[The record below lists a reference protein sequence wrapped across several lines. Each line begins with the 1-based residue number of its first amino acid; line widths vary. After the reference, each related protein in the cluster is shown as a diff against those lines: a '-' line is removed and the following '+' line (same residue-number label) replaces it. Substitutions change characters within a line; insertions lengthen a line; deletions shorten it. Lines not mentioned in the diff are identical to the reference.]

1 MPHWI
6 FLLALAVI
14 AWLLLSVVGGFAIGR
29 LIDAAARVLTA
40 VFRPRLH

>member
-14 AWLLLSVVGGFAIGR
+14 AWLLLSVLGGLAIGR
-29 LIDAAARVLTA
+29 LIRAVTAA
-40 VFRPRLH
+40 FRPRLR

>member
-14 AWLLLSVVGGFAIGR
+14 AWLFLSVVGGFAIGR
-29 LIDAAARVLTA
+29 LIDAAARALTA